1 MPLRA
6 QSQGLSRGIPGQR
19 AGGAAPVELDG
30 RGLTAAELERA
41 ARGGAP
47 VHLSA
52 DAVSRV
58 VAAHEE
64 LYRLVAAGTPIYGV
78 TTGVGALDRDRSAEV
93 SEHDRQVALL
103 RSHAAGV
110 GPAMSDDAVRAMM
123 VARANTLA
131 RGMSGVSPGA
141 LGALLALLARGV
153 TPLVPELGSVGASDL
168 APLAHMALV
177 LIGEG
182 RARLDGDDLPA
193 ATALARAGL
202 DPVRLAGRDGLALIN
217 GLAQST
223 ALAALAAVDAAPLIE
238 TAEAA
243 AAMTLCALGAPRDFL
258 DARLGEAKRHGGQD
272 ASARAMR
279 DLLGGS
285 ITHARRA
292 EAGPGSLRAPLS
304 TRYAP
309 QVTGAA
315 RSALAFATT
324 AIEAEL
330 DAVADNPLLFADG
343 TLSSNSATTGGQEL
357 AQALDLLAISITSVA
372 VASERRTAALLDGSA
387 LPLALRH
394 PRARAGVDSGLL
406 IAQYTAAALVAELRA
421 RGGAASLHSIPTC
434 PGEDH
439 VSMSALAARQAG
451 FAIDR
456 ARTVVAIEVLCA
468 CQAVDLA
475 GVELAP
481 PLAALHARVRERV
494 PVLVEDRVLGEDIAA
509 ALAAIE

>member
-1 MPLRA
+1 MV
-6 QSQGLSRGIPGQR
+6 G
-19 AGGAAPVELDG
+19 
-30 RGLTAAELERA
+30 
-41 ARGGAP
+41 
-47 VHLSA
+47 
-52 DAVSRV
+52 
-58 VAAHEE
+58 AHEQ
-64 LYRLVAAGTPIYGV
+64 LHRLVAAGTPIYGV
-78 TTGVGALDRDRSAEV
+78 TTGVGALDRDRSAQV

-110 GPAMSDDAVRAMM
+110 GPAMSDEAVRAMM

-141 LGALLALLARGV
+141 LGALLALVARGV

-182 RARLDGDDLPA
+182 RARLDGDELPA
-193 ATALARAGL
+193 AEALARAKL

-243 AAMTLCALGAPRDFL
+243 AAMSLCALGAPREFL
-258 DARLGEAKRHGGQD
+258 DPRLCEAKRHGGQE

-285 ITHARRA
+285 IARGSA
-292 EAGPGSLRAPLS
+292 GSLRAPLS

-324 AIEAEL
+324 SIEAEL

-343 TLSSNSATTGGQEL
+343 TLSSNSGTTGGQEL

-451 FAIDR
+451 FAVDR

-494 PVLVEDRVLGEDIAA
+494 PVLVEDRILGDDIAA
-509 ALAAIE
+509 ALAAIQQ